1 METVFQLSTTYSNDK
16 MGADT
21 CALSTLR
28 LLYAIT
34 KETIL
39 GGKRKEYSRKGQYA
53 RTE

>member
-1 METVFQLSTTYSNDK
+1 MKTVFQLSTSYSDDK
-16 MGADT
+16 MGADICT
-21 CALSTLR
+21 LSTLR

-34 KETIL
+34 KETIP